1 MPDSQTSQAAWVR
14 DALER
19 YETPL
24 LRYAQRFT
32 GDLETARDVVQDT
45 FLRLCEAR
53 RDEIGDYLA
62 PWLYRVC
69 RNRALDVMKK
79 ERRMQ
84 TLAPNDAETRADER
98 PEPRAAAQHGEL
110 GDALRAALD
119 ALPEAQQEAF
129 RLKFQERLS
138 YKEISEVTGGS
149 VNTVRYLI
157 HASLR
162 NLRSELK
169 GRFDLAAEA

>member
-1 MPDSQTSQAAWVR
+1 MPEQHANRAAWVR
-14 DALER
+14 EALER
-19 YETPL
+19 YEAPL
-24 LRYAQRFT
+24 LRYAMHIT

-45 FLRLCEAR
+45 FLRLCEAEH
-53 RDEIGDYLA
+53 DTVGEYLA

-84 TLAPNDAETRADER
+84 TLAPNDAETRADAR
-98 PEPRAAAQHGEL
+98 PEPRAAAQHSEL
-110 GDALRAALD
+110 GTALRAALD

-149 VNTVRYLI
+149 INNVRYLI
-157 HASLR
+157 HTSLR
-162 NLRSELK
+162 NLRNELK

>member
-1 MPDSQTSQAAWVR
+1 MPEVQASRAAWAR

-19 YETPL
+19 YEAPL
-24 LRYAQRFT
+24 VRYAMRIT
-32 GDLETARDVVQDT
+32 GDLESARDIVQDT
-45 FLRLCEAR
+45 FLRMCETGPDAV
-53 RDEIGDYLA
+53 GDYLA

-84 TLAPNDAETRADER
+84 TLAPNQAETRPDAS
-98 PEPRAAAQHGEL
+98 PEPRAAAEHNEIGA
-110 GDALRAALD
+110 ALRAALG
-119 ALPEAQQEAF
+119 ALPDAQQEAF

-149 VNTVRYLI
+149 INNVRYLI
-157 HASLR
+157 HTSLR
-162 NLRSELK
+162 NLRNELK
-169 GRFDLAAEA
+169 GRFDLASEA